1 MTAPRR
7 GPGPGHD
14 LQRFQALL
22 AEVSGLELPEARR
35 ADLQR
40 AVSRALAATGRDG
53 PDALYRHLRE
63 PAGRQA
69 LDAFVSDLTIGET
82 HFFRN
87 RPQFE
92 ALERHIL
99 PELIERRRASRRLR
113 VWSAACSTGEE
124 PYSLAILLER
134 LLPDRAAWDVRILA
148 TDINRAALERAR
160 RGRYSA
166 WSCRDVPDDVADGFF
181 VRNGPV
187 LEVAGRIREAV
198 SFSYLNLAGDHWPSA
213 GTATL
218 ELDLVLC
225 RNVLIYFGDDLTR
238 QIADRLHHALSAG
251 GWLLVAPAELSQT
264 VFANFTVVNLNG
276 AVVYRKPPAQVPGTP
291 DPHPP
296 GLGAPVF
303 SGRVDPHPLGFGA
316 PEREGNPAPGT
327 TAPVVHSP
335 PGGTARAGSGTGG
348 TAPAGSPA
356 GGTDEVE
363 RAVGEWRA
371 GRAAEALGRLEAV
384 AEADP
389 ADGRA
394 PLLAARFHLDRL
406 EVDRAAW
413 WAEVACQR
421 APLSAPAHYL
431 RGLAL
436 QEAGQLEDALAAL
449 RRSVFLDPRSVL
461 GQLALADLL
470 ARRGE
475 PGRARGALRAAAA
488 LVADRDP
495 AEPVDDHEGLTT
507 GRVRDLVAAQLSR
520 LDTDPEVAR

>member
-1 MTAPRR
+1 MTAGR
-7 GPGPGHD
+7 D
-14 LQRFQALL
+14 LRRFQALL

-40 AVSRALAATGRDG
+40 AVSRALAATGQDG

-63 PAGRQA
+63 PTGRQA

-99 PELIERRRASRRLR
+99 PELIERRRATRRLR

-134 LLPDRAAWDVRILA
+134 LLPDRASWDVRILA

-166 WSCRDVPDDVADGFF
+166 WSFRDVPDDVADGFF
-181 VRNGPV
+181 VRNGTV

-198 SFSYLNLAGDHWPSA
+198 SFSYLNLAGDHWPSSA
-213 GTATL
+213 TATL
-218 ELDLVLC
+218 DLDLVLC
-225 RNVLIYFGDDLTR
+225 RNVLIYFGEDLTR
-238 QIADRLHHALSAG
+238 QIAGRLHGALSVG

-264 VFANFTVVNLNG
+264 VFGSFTVVNLNR
-276 AVVYRKPPAQVPGTP
+276 AVVYRKPPVAIPAPALSPTPGRSDPRPPVRPGAP
-291 DPHPP
+291 DPRPP
-296 GLGAPVF
+296 G
-303 SGRVDPHPLGFGA
+303 SGA
-316 PEREGNPAPGT
+316 PEREGNPSAEQRS
-327 TAPVVHSP
+327 PVVHSP
-335 PGGTARAGSGTGG
+335 PGGAG
-348 TAPAGSPA
+348 
-356 GGTDEVE
+356 EVE
-363 RAVGEWRA
+363 RAVGDWRA

-394 PLLAARFHLDRL
+394 PLLAARIHLDRL

-413 WAEVACQR
+413 WAEVACRR

-431 RGLAL
+431 LGLAL

-449 RRSVFLDPRSVL
+449 RRTVFLDPRSVL

-507 GRVRDLVAAQLSR
+507 ARVRDLIAAQLAR